1 MANMSKNTSS
11 DYVVQRAED
20 SNNRNNTK
28 LIGGI
33 GKGIQA
39 AGNIVGKANPLI
51 GGLMSGVGTV
61 FAGSADSV
69 EKKNALDVDNAHAS
83 ANAFESDS
91 SFNNFEAGEF
101 DYAAENKKMFKDA
114 ATTAGTT
121 LAAQSISKMGSMP
134 SDSDL
139 MTKTQKMDISSE
151 LPNAPEGTTTGDIF
165 SGNELQLPEQDN
177 IFGGTEIGE
186 LGNSSS
192 SDFMGEEVDEMNLQ
206 MEFAKEMGIDNSNLT
221 GVEADE
227 FKANF
232 EVWLNKKNGG
242 K

>member
-1 MANMSKNTSS
+1 
-11 DYVVQRAED
+11 
-20 SNNRNNTK
+20 
-28 LIGGI
+28 
-33 GKGIQA
+33 
-39 AGNIVGKANPLI
+39 
-51 GGLMSGVGTV
+51 
-61 FAGSADSV
+61 
-69 EKKNALDVDNAHAS
+69 
-83 ANAFESDS
+83 
-91 SFNNFEAGEF
+91 
-101 DYAAENKKMFKDA
+101 
-114 ATTAGTT
+114 
-121 LAAQSISKMGSMP
+121 
-134 SDSDL
+134 
-139 MTKTQKMDISSE
+139 MDISSE